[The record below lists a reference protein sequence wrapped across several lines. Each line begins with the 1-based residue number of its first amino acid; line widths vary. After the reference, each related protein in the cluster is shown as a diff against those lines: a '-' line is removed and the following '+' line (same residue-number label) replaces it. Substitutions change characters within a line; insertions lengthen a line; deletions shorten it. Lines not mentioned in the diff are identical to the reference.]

1 MKARTEMKKQN
12 VLVIGA
18 GVAGME
24 ASLLLANAG
33 VKVFLV
39 EKDSLIGGKTIK
51 FEEVYPNMECA
62 TCMIAPKQQDVL
74 QNENIELYLLSELE
88 KVQGSAGNF
97 KAKINKKARFVS
109 LSNCIG
115 CGACYEPCP
124 VNLDN
129 EFEEGLSQQK
139 AIAVACPGALPNI
152 PAIDSENCLHLNGK
166 KKECKACQEACM
178 FDAIDFTE
186 KDEAIDLE
194 VGAILIATGFDMF
207 DVATLAQYGYGKFPN
222 VYTAMEFERLY
233 AQNGPT
239 EGKLILRDD
248 RALKSI
254 GIIHCVGREEQ
265 GYCSGVCCMYSV
277 KFAHFFKHKAPEA
290 KICQFYKDLCIP
302 GKSYQRFYDD
312 VRDKE
317 VAFIHYE
324 DIKVEEQKGSLQ
336 ISYEDGNGKKDSVQA
351 DMVIL
356 SSAVV
361 PRKETESLAKTL
373 GISRD
378 KRGFFSTQNEQLS
391 PVTTEKEGIFVIG
404 CAEGPKDI
412 PDSVAQAEAAVGKI
426 LSSFQ

>member
-1 MKARTEMKKQN
+1 MKAETEMKKNN

-33 VKVFLV
+33 MKVYLV

-62 TCMIAPKQQDVL
+62 TCMIAPKQQEVL
-74 QNENIELYLLSELE
+74 QNENIELHLLSELE
-88 KVQGSAGNF
+88 KVQGSAGKF
-97 KAKINKKARFVS
+97 KAAVKKKARYVS
-109 LSNCIG
+109 LTNCIG

-124 VNLDN
+124 VSLDN
-129 EFEEGLSQQK
+129 EFEEDLSKKK
-139 AIAVACPGALPNI
+139 AISIACPGALPNV
-152 PAIDSENCLHLNGK
+152 PAIDPENCLHLNGK

-186 KDEAIDLE
+186 KDETIDLE
-194 VGAILIATGFDMF
+194 VCAILIATGFDMF
-207 DVATLAQYGYGKFPN
+207 DVTALAQYGYGKFPN

-248 RALKSI
+248 KPIKSI

-265 GYCSGVCCMYSV
+265 GYCSGICCMYSV
-277 KFAHFFKHKAPEA
+277 KYAHFFKHKIPEA

-302 GKSYQRFYDD
+302 GKSHQRFYEDAHS
-312 VRDKE
+312 KE
-317 VAFIHYE
+317 VAFVHYE
-324 DIKVEEQKGSLQ
+324 DIKVEEQKGNLQ
-336 ISYEDGNGKKDSVQA
+336 ISYEDGNGKKDSFKA
-351 DMVIL
+351 DMVVL
-356 SSAVV
+356 SPAMI
-361 PRKETESLAKTL
+361 PGKETEHLAKTL
-373 GISRD
+373 GISQD

-404 CAEGPKDI
+404 CAESPKDI
-412 PDSVAQAEAAVGKI
+412 PDSVTQAEAAAGKI